1 MFRNHSWR
9 IANKLLKQLP
19 LEKGVKLGE
28 NRIFKF
34 YSSGLLTVWMFNR
47 NVYHLCNVNNRHNR
61 IARRLVSRD
70 NKQGAPRP
78 C

>member
-34 YSSGLLTVWMFNR
+34 YSSGLLTVWMFNM

-61 IARRLVSRD
+61 IARLLVSRD
-70 NKQGAPRP
+70 NK
-78 C
+78 